1 MPVYWEGHKGLCAAL
16 IGETGSADHLKTF
29 SPATWYVSFH
39 ILESPPVQ
47 VCLKIATL
55 PQFHTVQSFPKS
67 KSDLTDSTTLPP
79 LADLL
84 LSGILVVSS
93 EVVEVNLVVVLNLQ
107 AYLATKTPEG
117 NTNLDSVE
125 TCH

>member
-1 MPVYWEGHKGLCAAL
+1 MLWVGHESQAPIDVLHLKAL
-16 IGETGSADHLKTF
+16 TYSLNILTDHL
-29 SPATWYVSFH
+29 
-39 ILESPPVQ
+39 LESPPIQ

-84 LSGILVVSS
+84 LSGILIVSS

-117 NTNLDSVE
+117 NTNSDSVE